1 MKHLRSSVRPGCFA
15 TLLLLLV
22 VAHFVTACAT
32 NDENLSERP
41 WNTPRNW
48 ETGLPSGLGEER
60 R

>member
-1 MKHLRSSVRPGCFA
+1 MKLSPSKSVWI
-15 TLLLLLV
+15 LLLAALVLPLLPG
-22 VAHFVTACAT
+22 CAT

-48 ETGLPSGLGEER
+48 ETGLPSGMTDER